1 MLYKDAGRKSR
12 KNSNRENN
20 YDKSL
25 NLQNDAFLSRLSLR
39 GEMGEKKNGNLCEM
53 RKKL

>member
-1 MLYKDAGRKSR
+1 MNKKNNGRGKKSVIAFNVVQGRKEKVE

-25 NLQNDAFLSRLSLR
+25 NLQNDAFLFAYAFGVR
-39 GEMGEKKNGNLCEM
+39 
-53 RKKL
+53 